1 MESGFLTNPEDAERL
16 KTIEGRRMI
25 ARSIFVGIFNYFV
38 EKPIPNTVVS
48 NDSEYL
54 TYEIQNGDTLLEIA
68 IRFGVT
74 IDSIVSVNDI
84 KNNSIFKGQKILIK
98 MN

>member
-1 MESGFLTNPEDAERL
+1 MVR
-16 KTIEGRRMI
+16 
-25 ARSIFVGIFNYFV
+25 
-38 EKPIPNTVVS
+38 

-74 IDSIVSVNDI
+74 IDSIVSANDI

-98 MN
+98 MS